1 MTEHVMQG
9 RVISNRSSGD
19 IHVLCGDCVFRC
31 RALGKLRRDPPVPGD
46 LVSVRRETE
55 DVGTVLEIIPRK
67 NRLTRP
73 AVANVDRLILVVSE
87 AEPAT
92 DRRYIDHMSA
102 MAAYMGAETVLC
114 INKCDIADGDS
125 LRSVYEKAGF
135 RTISVSALRGDGI
148 EVLKTCLADG
158 VTVFAGN
165 SGVGKSS
172 ILNRLLPGVGFVT
185 GELSRGIGRGKNTTR
200 HVTLHKSGYGGFV
213 CDTPG
218 FSTFDAIEMGMTDIE
233 RLPLCFPE
241 LAERLGGCRY
251 TDCGHTTEED
261 CAIVDAVRAGEIDPE
276 RHACYVELFHTLKE
290 YQRRNPELF
299 RKNLRI

>member
-1 MTEHVMQG
+1 MADKILCG

-19 IHVLCGDCVFRC
+19 IHVLCNESIFRC

-46 LVSVRRETE
+46 LVSVRCETE
-55 DVGTVLEIIPRK
+55 DVGTVLEILPRK

-114 INKCDIADGDS
+114 INKCDVADGEC
-125 LRSVYEKAGF
+125 LRAVYEKAGF
-135 RTISVSALRGDGI
+135 RTVSVSALRGEGI
-148 EVLKTCLADG
+148 ELLTSFLTDG

-172 ILNRLLPGVGFVT
+172 ILNRLLPGVELAT

-200 HVTLHKSGYGGFV
+200 HVTLHTSGYGGFV

-218 FSTFDAIEMGMTDIE
+218 FSTFDPIEMGMTDID

-241 LAERLGGCRY
+241 FVDRLSGCRY

-261 CAIVDAVRAGEIDPE
+261 CAIVDAVRAGEIDAD
-276 RHACYVELFHTLKE
+276 RHACYVELFHTLKD

-299 RKNLRI
+299 RKNQRI

>member
-1 MTEHVMQG
+1 MTEKILRG

-19 IHVLCGDCVFRC
+19 ICVLFNERIFRC

-46 LVSVRRETE
+46 HVTVRCETE
-55 DVGTVLEIIPRK
+55 DVGTVLEILPRK

-92 DRRYIDHMSA
+92 DRRYIDRMCA
-102 MAAYMGAETVLC
+102 MASYMGADPVLC
-114 INKCDIADGDS
+114 INKCDVAAGEG
-125 LRSVYEKAGF
+125 LRTVYEKAGF
-135 RTISVSALRGDGI
+135 RTVSVSALLGEGI
-148 EVLKTCLADG
+148 EQLTPFLADG
-158 VTVFAGN
+158 ITVFAGN

-172 ILNRLLPGVGFVT
+172 ILNRLLPGVELVT

-200 HVTLHKSGYGGFV
+200 HVTLHKSAYGGFV

-218 FSTFDAIEMGMTDIE
+218 FSTFDPIEMGMTDIE

-241 LAERLGGCRY
+241 FADRLGSCRY

-261 CAIVDAVRAGEIDPE
+261 CAIVDAVRSGEIDAD

-299 RKNLRI
+299 RKNQRI

>member
-1 MTEHVMQG
+1 MAEVILQG

-19 IHVLCGDCVFRC
+19 IQVLCEGQILRS

-46 LVSVRRETE
+46 LVSVRKESDE
-55 DVGTVLEIIPRK
+55 VGTVLEIQPRK

-87 AEPAT
+87 ADPAT
-92 DRRYIDHMSA
+92 DRRYIDYMTA
-102 MAAYMGAETVLC
+102 MATYMGAETVLC
-114 INKCDIADGDS
+114 INKCDVADGKKIS
-125 LRSVYEKAGF
+125 RIYEKAGF
-135 RTISVSALRGDGI
+135 RTVCVSAKLCEGIDVLQDFLTDG
-148 EVLKTCLADG
+148 L
-158 VTVFAGN
+158 TVFAGN

-172 ILNRLLPGVGFVT
+172 ILNRLLPGVELAT

-200 HVTLHKSGYGGFV
+200 HVTIHMSSYGGFL

-218 FSTFDAIEMGMTDIE
+218 FSTFDPIEMGMTDLE

-241 LAERLGGCRY
+241 FTDLLSGCRY

-261 CAIVDAVRAGEIDPE
+261 CAIVDAVREGRIDAD

-290 YQRRNPELF
+290 YQRKNPEMF
-299 RKNLRI
+299 RKNHRI